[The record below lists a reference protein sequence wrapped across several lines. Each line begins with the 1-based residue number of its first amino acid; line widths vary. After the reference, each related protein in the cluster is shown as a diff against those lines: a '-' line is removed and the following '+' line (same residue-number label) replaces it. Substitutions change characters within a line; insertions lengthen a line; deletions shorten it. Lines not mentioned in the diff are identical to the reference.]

1 MDRLGRAKEGRK
13 QVPKQK
19 GGETIGEEQ
28 DDNRANQLNPDHPA
42 YWKSRGFDGVPETTG
57 DHPKPPEDKAETD
70 DETSED
76 EPEAPEEDTESDDKT
91 PMTTE
96 AARRIQKHVDEHDGD
111 EEWKARA
118 MSAAAKNEKEDP
130 EE

>member
-57 DHPKPPEDKAETD
+57 DHP
-70 DETSED
+70 
-76 EPEAPEEDTESDDKT
+76 EAPEEDTESDDKT

-118 MSAAAKNEKEDP
+118 MSAAAKNEKEYP